1 MCLKQ
6 KSTSNDACQKT
17 QTNVQLSELS
27 DSRSGNFNKYP
38 KETKIPRLAH
48 RTIMQDD

>member
-38 KETKIPRLAH
+38 KETKRLAN

>member
-38 KETKIPRLAH
+38 KETKYYHAG
-48 RTIMQDD
+48 